1 MPSQVRT
8 RDLVL
13 ARSAELFA
21 DRGFGGTTVSDI
33 GAAIGISGPALYKH
47 FDSKYAVL
55 HRLLVDISEQ
65 LALGG
70 RAVVDSAPDASA
82 ALNGLV
88 AFHVDFALA
97 EPDVIRVQDRDLGT
111 LREADRRQVRALQR
125 QYAELWVDVLRQI
138 DPSIPEKVARMRVQV
153 TFGLMNSTPYV
164 TVPRTLRRDL
174 IATAMRAL
182 GATTRQDGESS

>member
-1 MPSQVRT
+1 MASPVRT

-13 ARSAELFA
+13 SRSAELFA
-21 DRGFGGTTVSDI
+21 ERGFGGTTVADI

-65 LALGG
+65 LAAGG
-70 RAVVDSAPDASA
+70 QAVVDGTADAPT
-82 ALNGLV
+82 ALRRLV
-88 AFHVDFALA
+88 EFHVDFALA

-111 LREADRRQVRALQR
+111 LREGDRRQVRALQR
-125 QYAELWVDVLRQI
+125 RYAELWVEVVRQI
-138 DPSIPEKVARMRVQV
+138 DASIPEKVARMRVHV

-164 TVPRTLRRDL
+164 TVPRTLRSDL
-174 IATAMRAL
+174 IATALRAL
-182 GATTRQDGESS
+182 SATTQRD